1 MIRFIFFLFNKTSRE
16 SETATPSLLRTQLN
30 KTISD
35 ISFFDYLL
43 I

>member
-1 MIRFIFFLFNKTSRE
+1 MIRFIFFLFNKTSR
-16 SETATPSLLRTQLN
+16 ETATPSLLRTQLN